1 MHELRTPLTN
11 IRSWLEAAED
21 GLATPTSD
29 PALTAALLRE
39 VLQLR
44 HINHDLQDLAAAD
57 AGGLRPYPQ
66 PARLGDILD

>member
-29 PALTAALLRE
+29 PALTAA
-39 VLQLR
+39 
-44 HINHDLQDLAAAD
+44 
-57 AGGLRPYPQ
+57 GGLRPYPQ